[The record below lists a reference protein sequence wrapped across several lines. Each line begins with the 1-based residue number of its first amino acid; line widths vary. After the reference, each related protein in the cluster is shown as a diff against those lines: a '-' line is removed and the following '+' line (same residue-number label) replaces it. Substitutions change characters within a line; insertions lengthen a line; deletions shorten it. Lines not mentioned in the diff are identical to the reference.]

1 MLAKVNNISKFFNFH
16 FNAMFPQST
25 HYWSGVCVGG
35 GGGAGG
41 GGSSETKIL
50 RPEITTTKLL
60 II

>member
-41 GGSSETKIL
+41 GGGGG
-50 RPEITTTKLL
+50 
-60 II
+60 